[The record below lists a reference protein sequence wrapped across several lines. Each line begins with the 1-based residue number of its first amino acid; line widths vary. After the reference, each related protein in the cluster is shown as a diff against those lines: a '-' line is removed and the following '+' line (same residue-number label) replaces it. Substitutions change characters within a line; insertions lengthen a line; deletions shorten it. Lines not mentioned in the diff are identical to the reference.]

1 MPRLRVYLVA
11 AHQKVMNI
19 FKKKSPPVVPSILG
33 EFPPAQYE
41 PVIRASICTGE
52 KTACMRDRESGKLH
66 EIMLVRTDEDLD
78 AFCRTC
84 NADKEAIKT
93 VY

>member
-1 MPRLRVYLVA
+1 
-11 AHQKVMNI
+11 
-19 FKKKSPPVVPSILG
+19 
-33 EFPPAQYE
+33 
-41 PVIRASICTGE
+41 
-52 KTACMRDRESGKLH
+52 MRDRESGKLH

>member
-1 MPRLRVYLVA
+1 
-11 AHQKVMNI
+11 MNI
-19 FKKKSPPVVPSILG
+19 FKKKSPPAVPSILD

>member
-1 MPRLRVYLVA
+1 
-11 AHQKVMNI
+11 MNI
-19 FKKKSPPVVPSILG
+19 FKKKSPPAVPSIL
-33 EFPPAQYE
+33 EKFPLVQYE

-66 EIMLVRTDEDLD
+66 EIMLVRTEEDMD
-78 AFCRTC
+78 TFCRMCSAGRETM
-84 NADKEAIKT
+84 KT

>member
-1 MPRLRVYLVA
+1 MSIWSRL
-11 AHQKVMNI
+11 
-19 FKKKSPPVVPSILG
+19 KKKDPPR
-33 EFPPAQYE
+33 ETYDPALLR

-66 EIMLVRTDEDLD
+66 EIMLVRTEEDMD
-78 AFCRTC
+78 TFCRMC
-84 NADKEAIKT
+84 SADKETMKT

>member
-1 MPRLRVYLVA
+1 
-11 AHQKVMNI
+11 MNI
-19 FKKKSPPVVPSILG
+19 FKKKSPPAVSSILG

>member
-1 MPRLRVYLVA
+1 
-11 AHQKVMNI
+11 MNI
-19 FKKKSPPVVPSILG
+19 FKKKSPPAVSSILG
-33 EFPPAQYE
+33 EFPPVQYE

-52 KTACMRDRESGKLH
+52 KTACMRDLESGKLH
-66 EIMLVRTDEDLD
+66 EIMLVRTDEDMD
-78 AFCRTC
+78 TFCRTC

>member
-1 MPRLRVYLVA
+1 
-11 AHQKVMNI
+11 MNI
-19 FKKKSPPVVPSILG
+19 FKKKSPPAVSSILG

-52 KTACMRDRESGKLH
+52 KTACMRDLESGKLH

>member
-1 MPRLRVYLVA
+1 
-11 AHQKVMNI
+11 MNI
-19 FKKKSPPVVPSILG
+19 FKKKSPPAVSSILG

-52 KTACMRDRESGKLH
+52 KTACMRDLESGKLH
-66 EIMLVRTDEDLD
+66 EIMLVRTDEDMD
-78 AFCRTC
+78 TFCRTC

>member
-1 MPRLRVYLVA
+1 
-11 AHQKVMNI
+11 MNI
-19 FKKKSPPVVPSILG
+19 FKKKSPPAVSSILG
-33 EFPPAQYE
+33 EFPLVQYE

>member
-1 MPRLRVYLVA
+1 MS
-11 AHQKVMNI
+11 I
-19 FKKKSPPVVPSILG
+19 FKKKTQPAVPSILA
-33 EFPPAQYE
+33 EFPAEQFE

-52 KTACMRDRESGKLH
+52 RTACMRDRATGKLH

-78 AFCRTC
+78 TFCRMC
-84 NADKEAIKT
+84 EGKKESLRT